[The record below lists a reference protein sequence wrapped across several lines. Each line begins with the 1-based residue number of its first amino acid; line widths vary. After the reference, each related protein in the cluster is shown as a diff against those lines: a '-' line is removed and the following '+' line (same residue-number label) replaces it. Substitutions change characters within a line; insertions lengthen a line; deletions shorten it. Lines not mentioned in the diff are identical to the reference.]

1 MAKQRKVSNLL
12 ALGVLSVL
20 VPGRSMHPYEMAN
33 VLKRT
38 GKERDLNIK
47 WGSFYTVVGNLEKHG
62 FIVATG
68 SDSERGRP
76 ERTTYTLT
84 EAGQAELRDWLRE
97 LVAEPEPENPRFG
110 AALSVLTI
118 LPPEEVVF
126 LLRQRLEILERDN
139 ATDADELAKV
149 PDNVPRIFL
158 VEAEYALAV
167 REAEADWVRG
177 LLAEID
183 GGTLPGLEM
192 WRRAHETGEL
202 PEEWAAV
209 FEGGAGT

>member
-20 VPGRSMHPYEMAN
+20 VPGRPMHPYEMAN

-84 EAGQAELRDWLRE
+84 EAGQTELRDWLRE
-97 LVAEPEPENPRFG
+97 LVAEPEPENPRLG
-110 AALSVLTI
+110 AALSVITI
-118 LPPEEVVF
+118 LSPEEVVF
-126 LLRQRLEILERDN
+126 LLRQRLEALDRDN
-139 ATDADELAKV
+139 AADADELTKV
-149 PDNVPRIFL
+149 PDVVPRVFL
-158 VEAEYALAV
+158 VEAEYALAM
-167 REAEADWVRG
+167 RRAEADWVRS
-177 LLAEID
+177 LLAEIEA
-183 GGTLPGLEM
+183 GTLPGQDM
-192 WRRAHETGEL
+192 WRQAHETGEL
-202 PEEWAAV
+202 PPEWAAV
-209 FEGGAGT
+209 FEGGANT